1 MMSLLETAVKV
12 HVVSSRQVC
21 DALLN
26 SDHLRYD
33 KTDFWVAALKLIRKI
48 IGQLV
53 FFLFDK
59 FRTGLD
65 LTSLE
70 RLSFAATSS
79 LTPEND

>member
-53 FFLFDK
+53 FLFD
-59 FRTGLD
+59 
-65 LTSLE
+65 
-70 RLSFAATSS
+70 
-79 LTPEND
+79 